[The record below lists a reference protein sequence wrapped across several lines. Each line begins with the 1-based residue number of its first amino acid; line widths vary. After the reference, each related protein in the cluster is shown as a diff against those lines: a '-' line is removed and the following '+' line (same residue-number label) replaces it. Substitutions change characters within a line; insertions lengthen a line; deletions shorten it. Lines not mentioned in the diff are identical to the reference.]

1 MLMDI
6 IYNIF
11 QETRYEYNDAILYLN
26 LFHILRPAS
35 YRKNRLTAHKR
46 NIEILRVQ
54 NFRNLERSLYSH
66 CILQKQIGS
75 P

>member
-6 IYNIF
+6 IYNI
-11 QETRYEYNDAILYLN
+11 TRYEYNDAILYLN

-35 YRKNRLTAHKR
+35 YHKNRLTTHKR

-54 NFRNLERSLYSH
+54 NFRNSQMPLYSH
-66 CILQKQIGS
+66 CILQEQIGS